1 MPAAADTRRIRR
13 FIDMKERLQKIISER
28 GLTSRRGAERLIAD
42 GRVSVNGVPAVLGTR
57 ADTEKDRIT
66 IDGIPL
72 VSKSKRVYIM
82 LNKPRGYIC
91 TLRDELGRK
100 TVTELVRDCGERVY
114 PVGRLDGNSEGLLL
128 LTNDGELCNLLT
140 HPRYGVEK
148 TYRVVCDG
156 TLSASEIA
164 LLTNG
169 VELEDGL
176 TAPAKVT
183 NIRKSTTGGTAFS
196 ITIHEGRNRQ
206 IRRMLE
212 AVGHRTLRLKREAY
226 GPLKLGDLRPGEWRY
241 LSEEEIAALFSA
253 ARIV

>member
-128 LTNDGELCNLLT
+128 LTNDGGLTNALT
-140 HPRYGVEK
+140 HPSRGVQK
-148 TYRVVCDG
+148 VYSVRVEGEDIPGAVE
-156 TLSASEIA
+156 TLRGS
-164 LLTNG
+164 
-169 VELEDGL
+169 VMLEDG
-176 TAPAKVT
+176 PARAVSVRMVRDDGARAVIEMTVT
-183 NIRKSTTGGTAFS
+183 
-196 ITIHEGRNRQ
+196 EGRKHLVRNMCAAAGLEVKRL
-206 IRRMLE
+206 IRISEGGL
-212 AVGHRTLRLKREAY
+212 GLDGLKT
-226 GPLKLGDLRPGEWRY
+226 GEWRY
-241 LSEEEIAALFSA
+241 LRDDELEKLRRYI
-253 ARIV
+253 